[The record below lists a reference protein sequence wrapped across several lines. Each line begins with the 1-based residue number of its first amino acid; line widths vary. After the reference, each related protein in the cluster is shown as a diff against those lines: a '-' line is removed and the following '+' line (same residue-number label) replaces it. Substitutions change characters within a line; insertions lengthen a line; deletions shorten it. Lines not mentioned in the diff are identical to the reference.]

1 MSEYVTFISR
11 IGLVGIAKFI
21 TSLRGLILL
30 PILAKTLG
38 VVGYGIWAQILVT
51 IGLLISFVTL
61 NLSAGMVRFLP
72 AEKEKRKIAR
82 AIFTV
87 IFTVLFVAVVFAL
100 VLFLLSDPFA
110 KILLKDASASFFIK
124 IAAFLLVLEAL
135 GQTSLESFRI
145 FGQIKRYSTL
155 IVLQTFLEI
164 GLVSLLTLSGFGLLG
179 VLIAFLIARSII
191 LLFSLLF
198 IVSYVGFAVPCF
210 GILRSYLV
218 FALPLIPIGLLE
230 VIIASSDRYIIGFF
244 KGSASVGIY
253 SATYNIGLIAG
264 IFIFPI
270 AYILSPTV
278 FKLFDEKK
286 IEKVKMYLS
295 YSLKYFLLI
304 SIPSVFG
311 LTILTKSIL
320 STLATPE
327 FVTAISMFVVL
338 FVSLSS
344 IFYGIQAI
352 FGRALM
358 LFKHTKSFLIAFI
371 VAAIINLGLNIVLIP
386 CWGIIGAAITTL
398 IAYALS
404 AIIIYCKSRQY
415 IKFNF
420 DLNFVIKSMVASS
433 VMAGAIYIFNPIGII
448 KILLAIGFGAT
459 IYFYILFLLK
469 GFGKGEIEIIYR
481 VLKFKKSQ
489 TKKYE
494 QTF

>member
-1 MSEYVTFISR
+1 MSEHITFIGR

-311 LTILTKSIL
+311 LTILTKS
-320 STLATPE
+320 
-327 FVTAISMFVVL
+327 VL

-469 GFGKGEIEIIYR
+469 GFGKREIEIIYR